1 MVAAALCAMV
11 AAYGTRSTFGI
22 FFKPLLTEFGWTR
35 ALTSGSLSLSM
46 IIQGPLAIIM
56 GGLNDRLGPRI
67 VLTIA
72 GFLAGLGYLLM
83 SQIGAAWQLYLFH
96 GVIVGVGM
104 SGILVPMLSTVAR
117 WFVARRNVMSGIV
130 MAGIGVGTLVAS
142 PVANWLISVYE
153 WRVSY
158 IIMGSIVLIVTVLAA
173 QFLKRDPTRIGQ
185 MPYGGNEAKEY
196 GFKARHDGFS
206 LREAAYTRQLW
217 VIFVIFACLGFIQFS
232 IILHIVPH
240 ITDLGISSAS
250 AASILAAIG
259 GMSVAGN
266 VVLGGAGDRIGNR
279 QVCIIGFVLML
290 VSLFSL
296 VVVTEV
302 WMLYLFAVVFG
313 FGNGGCNTSES
324 PLVAKLFGLNS
335 HGSILGIVSLGFTI
349 GAAIGPL
356 LTGYIF
362 DVTGSYQTAFLV
374 CGVIGI
380 VGLVLAALLAPLKAE
395 RGEAKIG

>member
-1 MVAAALCAMV
+1 VVAAALCAMM
-11 AAYGTRSTFGI
+11 AAYGTRSAFGV
-22 FFKPLLTEFGWTR
+22 FFKPMLTEFGWTR
-35 ALTSGSLSLSM
+35 ALMSGSLSLSM

-67 VLTIA
+67 VLTLA

-130 MAGIGVGTLVAS
+130 MAGIGVGTLIS
-142 PVANWLISVYE
+142 PPVANWLISVYE

-173 QFLKRDPTRIGQ
+173 QFLKRDPTSMGQ
-185 MPYGGNEAKEY
+185 LPYGGDEASQQV
-196 GFKARHDGFS
+196 FKARRDGFS
-206 LREAAYTRQLW
+206 LREAVYTRQLW
-217 VIFVIFACLGFIQFS
+217 VVFAMFVCLGFIQFS
-232 IILHIVPH
+232 IMLHIVPH
-240 ITDLGISSAS
+240 ITDLGISPAS

-279 QVCIIGFVLML
+279 RVCIIGFVLML

-302 WMLYLFAVVFG
+302 WMFYLFAVVFG

-349 GAAIGPL
+349 GAAIGPF

-374 CGVIGI
+374 CGAIGI

-395 RGEAKIG
+395 RGEA

>member
-1 MVAAALCAMV
+1 MVAAALCAMM
-11 AAYGTRSTFGI
+11 AAYGTRSAFGV
-22 FFKPLLTEFGWTR
+22 FFKPMLTEFGWTR
-35 ALTSGSLSLSM
+35 ALISGSLSLSM

-67 VLTIA
+67 VLTLA

-96 GVIVGVGM
+96 GVIVGIGM

-173 QFLKRDPTRIGQ
+173 QFLKRDPTSMGQ
-185 MPYGGNEAKEY
+185 LPYGGNEASQQV
-196 GFKARHDGFS
+196 FKARPDGFS

-217 VIFVIFACLGFIQFS
+217 VVFAIFVCLGFIQFS
-232 IILHIVPH
+232 IMLHIVPH

-302 WMLYLFAVVFG
+302 WMFYLFAVVFG

-349 GAAIGPL
+349 GAAIGPF

-362 DVTGSYQTAFLV
+362 DVSGSYQTAFLV
-374 CGVIGI
+374 CGAIGI